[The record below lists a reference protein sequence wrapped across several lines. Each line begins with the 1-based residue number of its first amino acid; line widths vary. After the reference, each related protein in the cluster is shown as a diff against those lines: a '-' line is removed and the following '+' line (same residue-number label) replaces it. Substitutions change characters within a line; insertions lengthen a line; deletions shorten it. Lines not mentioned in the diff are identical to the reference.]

1 MSFRGFDM
9 IQFCFNVKQCTSLNA
24 TCSTGKS
31 VRWQDFTQFWW
42 SWLCWSCEN
51 NLWQVSRSTS
61 ETICN
66 NPRACYFGRAPMLL
80 HWDVLVCAPVST
92 HWYLVFWRRM
102 SWNEKSANTQC
113 WKGVIVRRGFGNL
126 HGIIV
131 RYVWSKQFERVFCDC
146 LHANYGF
153 ADVFIGCLADSSILC
168 NALLACH
175 PGRCKSVENNFV
187 KLPFISQPR
196 VIYTLFC
203 MGL

>member
-1 MSFRGFDM
+1 MPLARLGNLWDD
-9 IQFCFNVKQCTSLNA
+9 KTSLNSGEVDCA
-24 TCSTGKS
+24 DPVKAIYGKYHS
-31 VRWQDFTQFWW
+31 ARVRLFVII
-42 SWLCWSCEN
+42 LK
-51 NLWQVSRSTS
+51 
-61 ETICN
+61 
-66 NPRACYFGRAPMLL
+66 AGYFGRAPMLL